1 MISQA
6 AEYALRAVLCLA
18 ARGASGAPALTTQQV
33 AERTGIPPGYLA
45 KIMQGLAKSG
55 ILSSQRGIGGGFSLS
70 ISPDELSLL
79 TIVRAVDTGSR
90 VCSCCEQAPEMPGV
104 SNLHRR
110 LEDAAA
116 EADRM
121 LGTVTVAQVLAG
133 HADPVCSTG

>member
-18 ARGASGAPALTTQQV
+18 ARGSALTTQQV
-33 AERTGIPPGYLA
+33 AETTGIPPGYLA

-55 ILSSQRGIGGGFSLS
+55 ILASQRGIGGGFSLS
-70 ISPDELSLL
+70 IPPDELSLL
-79 TIVRAVDTGSR
+79 TIVRAVDTTSR
-90 VCSCCEQAPEMPGV
+90 VCGCCEQAPDVPGV

-121 LGTVTVAQVLAG
+121 LGNVTVAQVLAG
-133 HADPVCSTG
+133 HSEPVCSTG